1 MGTQL
6 RGLGADRLAE
16 ALAAIV
22 GSEHV
27 LIDPD
32 RMSPFTVDWTGCFTG
47 EARAV
52 VFPADTGEAA
62 AVMAACR
69 AAGVAVLAQGG
80 NTGLVGGSV
89 PARAAGPGPGPGDT
103 VIASTRRMKGMG
115 PVDVLTGQV
124 EVGAGVTIAELQR
137 HASSAGWH
145 YGVDLAS
152 RDSATVGG
160 TIATNAGG
168 LRVCAFGTTRH
179 QVESVESV
187 LADGRVL
194 PLRPD
199 LIKDNTGYRL
209 DGLMVGSEGTL
220 GLITRARLRLGCP
233 PGPSTVALISVPDWS
248 EAFDI
253 VRWVRR
259 RSTRLL
265 AAEIIAQSGVRLVCE
280 MADLPWPVDHTDR
293 PFLLLVESEGSEPD
307 LPAEVDAVIG
317 VDPGDRRRLWR
328 YRELMSEAVAVGL
341 AGDGRVHKLD
351 VSLPSAQMPRFPAEL
366 VEALGSGTGPAEPAA
381 SGVERWTFFGHL
393 ADGNIHLAFAGAELD
408 RNALDER
415 VLTLVAVHGGSISGE
430 HGIGRAKRPWL
441 HLSRTAEEIAT
452 MRAVKRALDP
462 TGQLAPGV
470 LLPEG

>member
-1 MGTQL
+1 MGPQVG
-6 RGLGADRLAE
+6 GLSADRLAE

-22 GSEHV
+22 GSEQV

-32 RMSPFTVDWTGCFTG
+32 RMSPFTVDWTGSFRG
-47 EARAV
+47 AARAV
-52 VFPADTGEAA
+52 VFPADTGQAA

-69 AAGVAVLAQGG
+69 AAGVSVLAQGG

-89 PARAAGPGPGPGDT
+89 PAPNASPSPGDT
-103 VIASTRRMKGMG
+103 VIISTRRMNAVGS
-115 PVDVLTGQV
+115 VDGLTGQV

-137 HASSAGWH
+137 HASAAGWH

-220 GLITRARLRLGCP
+220 GLITRARLRLNRP
-233 PGPSTVALISVPDWS
+233 PGPSTVALVSVSDWS
-248 EAFDI
+248 EAFEI
-253 VRWVRR
+253 VRWVRQ

-265 AAEIIAQSGVRLVCE
+265 AAEVIAQSGVRLVCE

-307 LPAEVDAVIG
+307 LPAEVDAVIA

-351 VSLPSAQMPRFPAEL
+351 VSLPSAQLPQFHAEL
-366 VEALGSGTGPAEPAA
+366 VDVLGSGTGPAPATGA
-381 SGVERWTFFGHL
+381 GVERWTFFGHL
-393 ADGNIHLAFAGAELD
+393 ADGNIHLAVAGAELD
-408 RNALDER
+408 QTALDER
-415 VLTLVAVHGGSISGE
+415 VLTLVAAHGGSISGE

-462 TGQLAPGV
+462 TGLLAPGV